1 MEYYRTR
8 TPRRAAAP
16 SPRPAAD
23 DTYPGR
29 GGGRSGGQGAGGAAR
44 GARPAARGG
53 ERGAARRGAGR
64 GGLRG
69 AAAALRDRPVTLPSA
84 RLTALGAGLL
94 TALAMLAFGCLDAM
108 LLSGSHT
115 AYGVFFLLACTGCGM
130 WVRPADLF
138 PGAIGVPIAFTA
150 GLLPINDGS
159 EGFAGQALG
168 VFTALSLNAGWLY
181 AGTLLTAVIV
191 LVRRIALMGRQRRRR
206 QQRQP
211 RPSRHPRSPRC
222 SAAAPGRSRP

>member
-1 MEYYRTR
+1 MEHYRTR

-23 DTYPGR
+23 DTYPGQ
-29 GGGRSGGQGAGGAAR
+29 GGRQGAGGAGR
-44 GARPAARGG
+44 GARPVARPSARGG
-53 ERGAARRGAGR
+53 
-64 GGLRG
+64 LLG
-69 AAAALRDRPVTLPSA
+69 AAAALRDRPFTVPSA

-94 TALAMLAFGCLDAM
+94 TALAMLAFGCVDA
-108 LLSGSHT
+108 LLFSGSPT
-115 AYGVFFLLACTGCGM
+115 AYGVFFLLACAGCGM

-191 LVRRIALMGRQRRRR
+191 LVRKIALIGRQRRRR

-211 RPSRHPRSPRC
+211 RPSRHPRSPRY
-222 SAAAPGRSRP
+222 SAAEPGRSRP

>member
-1 MEYYRTR
+1 MEHYRTR

-29 GGGRSGGQGAGGAAR
+29 SRSGGNGGAGGAAR
-44 GARPAARGG
+44 GGRPAARGG
-53 ERGAARRGAGR
+53 RGGP

-69 AAAALRDRPVTLPSA
+69 AVGALRDRPISVPSA

-94 TALAMLAFGCLDAM
+94 TALAMFVFGCLDAL
-108 LLSGSHT
+108 LLSGSPT

-150 GLLPINDGS
+150 GLLPINNGS

-191 LVRRIALMGRQRRRR
+191 LVRKIALMGRQRRRR
-206 QQRQP
+206 QQQRQQ

-222 SAAAPGRSRP
+222 SGAEPGRSRP

>member
-1 MEYYRTR
+1 MEHYRTR

-29 GGGRSGGQGAGGAAR
+29 SGGPSRSGGPGPGGAAR

-53 ERGAARRGAGR
+53 R
-64 GGLRG
+64 GGLAG
-69 AAAALRDRPVTLPSA
+69 AAGALAFTLPSA

-94 TALAMLAFGCLDAM
+94 TALAMFAFGCLDA
-108 LLSGSHT
+108 LLFSGSPT
-115 AYGVFFLLACTGCGM
+115 AYGVFFLLACAGCGM

-159 EGFAGQALG
+159 PGFAGQALG

-211 RPSRHPRSPRC
+211 RPSRHPRSRHC
-222 SAAAPGRSRP
+222 SEAAPGRSRP

>member
-1 MEYYRTR
+1 VEHYRTR

-29 GGGRSGGQGAGGAAR
+29 GQGGRQSAGGAPR
-44 GARPAARGG
+44 GARPVARPG
-53 ERGAARRGAGR
+53 GR
-64 GGLRG
+64 GGLLG

-94 TALAMLAFGCLDAM
+94 TALAMLAFGCLDA
-108 LLSGSHT
+108 LLFSGSPT
-115 AYGVFFLLACTGCGM
+115 AYGVFFLLACAGCGM

-150 GLLPINDGS
+150 GLLPINDGGA
-159 EGFAGQALG
+159 GFAGQALG

-181 AGTLLTAVIV
+181 AGTLLTALIV
-191 LVRRIALMGRQRRRR
+191 LVRKVALMGRQRRRR

-222 SAAAPGRSRP
+222 SEAEPGRSRP

>member
-1 MEYYRTR
+1 MEHYRTR

-29 GGGRSGGQGAGGAAR
+29 SGGRSRSGGQGAAR
-44 GARPAARGG
+44 GARPVARPGG
-53 ERGAARRGAGR
+53 RAGR
-64 GGLRG
+64 DGRGRLLG
-69 AAAALRDRPVTLPSA
+69 AAAALRDRPFTVPSA

-94 TALAMLAFGCLDAM
+94 TALAMFAFGCLDAL
-108 LLSGSHT
+108 LLSGSPT
-115 AYGVFFLLACTGCGM
+115 AYGVFFLLACAGCGM

-211 RPSRHPRSPRC
+211 RPSRHPRSPRY
-222 SAAAPGRSRP
+222 SAAAPERSRP